1 MTDQSGNYVLAVG
14 EDNKV
19 IQRQITQGSTFGSN
33 VVVKSGLTVGD
44 QVVVD
49 GLQRIRPGQK
59 VDPQIVDATT
69 PAQKAMSVGN

>member
-33 VVVKSGLTVGD
+33 VVVKSGLAVGD